1 MRAGGQRITF
11 WNGAT
16 VMRKIIELNTVI
28 ELNTEETK
36 VVAGGLEGE
45 AIWNWIVAVDSAAGL
60 PADPTAAACRLE
72 SFSISPSCPR

>member
-28 ELNTEETK
+28 ELSTEETK
-36 VVAGGLEGE
+36 VVAGGLERRSHLE
-45 AIWNWIVAVDSAAGL
+45 LDSGSGFGGGPSGGSNRNGL
-60 PADPTAAACRLE
+60 PIRK
-72 SFSISPSCPR
+72 F